1 MQFSEA
7 IFIISAVFVVVTIF
21 YFSTLRRIAFR
32 RSLDMTFL
40 RVIIARKD
48 SDQDEKHET
57 VKDFREQISIMEQLL
72 ASLKSLY
79 SGGAGSWLFGQEYI
93 SLEYVAHEEEIY
105 FYLVVPKKSK
115 LLVEKQVLGFYPDAL
130 IEETEEINIFEG
142 KKIVRGEIMQLRKPY
157 EYPIRTYQKLESDP
171 MNGILSAFSK
181 LRKDESAVVQIL
193 LRPVDDDW
201 QEKIKKHI
209 RKTEKK
215 HSVGIH
221 LSWNPLEWIGGL
233 IHMITKGHEEE
244 KPHEGSQNEDDPIDD
259 EGLMKEKVKKTGY
272 AVTIRIITTGDD
284 EEEVYAELQNIISAF
299 SQFASPAYNKFKAVK
314 RKSLSLLIRQY
325 IFRQF
330 AWWQK
335 KSIMNSEELAT
346 LFHFPHSKYNKQP
359 EIRWQRFRLVK
370 APTNVAREGLYIGD
384 NIFRGEKRPIYVKN
398 EDRFRHFYVI
408 GQTGTGKSSI
418 IQVMARQDLR
428 NNRGMAVV
436 DPHGDLVKDLLPFVP
451 RERADDLVYFDPGD
465 LSRPMWL
472 NMLEAANDDE
482 KQTVVADA
490 TNIMIKLF
498 GNEIF
503 GPRIQDYFR
512 NGCLTLMDYPQGGAI
527 TDIVRM
533 FTDENFQRE
542 RRTTLKNPVVKAW
555 WDYTYAKMGEREK
568 WEIIPYFAAKFGQFI
583 TNTMMRNIV
592 GQTKSAFDISEIM
605 DNERLLFATLSK
617 WVLGDLNSN
626 LLGLILVSK
635 IQIAAMRRQN
645 MAKDAR
651 KDFFLYID
659 EFQNFVTDSIESI
672 LSEAR
677 KYRLGLIIAHQYI
690 GQLEKSDALTKS
702 SLNLKDAIF
711 GNVGSMLSYKIGPE
725 DAEVMAKQFAPA
737 FSDQDFVNMD
747 KFKAALKLSVD
758 GQPSPGFSLSVPLPW
773 LEEGDPKIGAALK
786 ELSRLKYG
794 REREFVEKEI
804 IYRVGAV

>member
-1 MQFSEA
+1 MSEVL
-7 IFIISAVFVVVTIF
+7 FITLATVVAVSLV
-21 YFSTLRRIAFR
+21 YFSTRRKIALK
-32 RSLDMTFL
+32 RSLEMVFL

-48 SDQDEKHET
+48 SDQDERKET

-79 SGGAGSWLFGQEYI
+79 SSTLMGWLFGQEYL
-93 SLEYVAHEEEIY
+93 SLEYVAHKSEIY
-105 FYLVVPKKSK
+105 FYIVVPRRAK
-115 LLVEKQVLGFYPDAL
+115 LMVEKQIIGFYPDAF
-130 IEETEEINIFEG
+130 IEETSEINIFENRR
-142 KKIVRGEIMQLRKPY
+142 IVRGEIMKLKKWEQF
-157 EYPIRTYQKLESDP
+157 PIRTYQKLESDS
-171 MNGILSAFSK
+171 MNAILSALGK
-181 LRKDESAVVQIL
+181 LNEDESGVVQIL
-193 LRPVDDDW
+193 MRPVDDDW
-201 QEKIKKHI
+201 QDRIKKMI
-209 RKTEKK
+209 RKSEKK
-215 HSVGIH
+215 GNHHGI
-221 LSWNPLEWIGGL
+221 SWNPLIWIGGL
-233 IHMITKGHEEE
+233 IAILTRDPSEETPQTETE
-244 KPHEGSQNEDDPIDD
+244 KEEDPIDD

-272 AVTIRIITTGDD
+272 AVTIRIITSGND
-284 EEEVYAELQNIISAF
+284 EHGVYAELQNIISAF
-299 SQFASPAYNKFKAVK
+299 SQFNSPAYNRFKPVK
-314 RKSLSLLIRQY
+314 RKSLSLLIQHY

-335 KSIMNSEELAT
+335 SPTMNSEELAT

-359 EIRWQRFRLVK
+359 EIRWQRFKLVK
-370 APTNVAREGLYIGD
+370 APTNIPKEGIYIGEND
-384 NIFRGEKRPIYVKN
+384 FRGEKKPIYIKN

-418 IQVMARQDLR
+418 LSTMARQDVRAGKGL
-428 NNRGMAVV
+428 AIL
-436 DPHGDLVKDLLPFVP
+436 DPHGDLSKELVGYIPK
-451 RERADDLVYFDPGD
+451 ERADDVIFFDPGD
-465 LSRPMWL
+465 LARPMGL

-482 KQTVVADA
+482 KQMVVVDA

-527 TDIVRM
+527 TDLIRL

-542 RRTTLKNPVVKAW
+542 RRTTLRNPVVKAW

-568 WEIIPYFAAKFGQFI
+568 WEIIPYFAAKFGQFV

-592 GQTKSAFDISEIM
+592 GQTKSAFDIGEIM
-605 DNERLLFATLSK
+605 NNERLLLASLSK
-617 WVLGDLNSN
+617 GIIGDLNSN
-626 LLGLILVSK
+626 LIGLILVSK

-645 MAKDAR
+645 MEKSMR

-659 EFQNFVTDSIESI
+659 EFQNYITDSIESV

-677 KYRLGLIIAHQYI
+677 KYRLGLIMAHQYL

-702 SLNLKDAIF
+702 SLNLKWAIF
-711 GNVGSMLSYKIGPE
+711 GNVGTVMSYKLGAE
-725 DAEVMAKQFAPA
+725 DAEFMAKQFAPVY
-737 FSDQDFVNMD
+737 SDQDFVNMD
-747 KFKAALKLSVD
+747 KFRAAIKLSVD
-758 GQPSPGFSLSVPLPW
+758 SQPTPGFSIAPPNPF
-773 LEEGDPKIGAALK
+773 LEMPDATIGTALK

-804 IYRVGAV
+804 IYRIGAV

>member
-1 MQFSEA
+1 MTQEEL
-7 IFIISAVFVVVTIF
+7 IVVISIALIVIVLF
-21 YFSTLRRIAFR
+21 YISTRRRIAFR
-32 RSLDMTFL
+32 RALEMTFL

-48 SDQDEKHET
+48 SDQDEKKET

-79 SGGAGSWLFGQEYI
+79 SSTAIGWLFWQEYI
-93 SLEYVAHEEEIY
+93 SLEYVAHEQEIY
-105 FYLVVPKKSK
+105 FYIVVPKHSK

-130 IEETEEINIFEG
+130 IEETNEINVFEG
-142 KKIVRGEIMQLRKPY
+142 KKVVRGEIMKLKKPY

-181 LRKDESAVVQIL
+181 LREDESSVIQIL

-201 QEKIKKHI
+201 QNRIKKYI

-215 HSVGIH
+215 HTGIH
-221 LSWNPLEWIGGL
+221 LSWNPFHWVGL
-233 IHMITKGHEEE
+233 IFDLFTRNDKEEAHAADE
-244 KPHEGSQNEDDPIDD
+244 KNEEDPIDED
-259 EGLMKEKVKKTGY
+259 GLMKEKVKKTGY
-272 AVTIRIITTGDD
+272 TVSIRIITTGND
-284 EEEVYAELQNIISAF
+284 EEAVYAELQNIISAF
-299 SQFASPAYNKFKAVK
+299 SQFTSPAYNKFKPVK
-314 RKSLSLLIRQY
+314 RKSLSILIRHY

-330 AWWQK
+330 AWWQRN
-335 KSIMNSEELAT
+335 SIMNSEELAT

-359 EIRWQRFRLVK
+359 EIRWQRFKLIK
-370 APTNVAREGLYIGD
+370 APTNIPKEWLYIGE
-384 NIFRGEKRPIYVKN
+384 NNFRGERKPIYVKN

-418 IQVMARQDLR
+418 LSIMARQDVRAGKWLA
-428 NNRGMAVV
+428 ML
-436 DPHGDLVKDLLPFVP
+436 DPHGDLARELIGYIPKD
-451 RERADDLVYFDPGD
+451 RADDVVYFDPGD
-465 LSRPMWL
+465 LARPMGL
-472 NMLEAANDDE
+472 NMLEAANEDE
-482 KQTVVADA
+482 KQMVVADA

-512 NGCLTLMDYPQGGAI
+512 NGCLTLMDYPQWGAI
-527 TDIVRM
+527 TDLVRL

-542 RRTTLKNPVVKAW
+542 RRTTLKNAVVRAW

-592 GQTKSAFDISEIM
+592 GQTKSAFDVSEIM
-605 DNERLLFATLSK
+605 NHEKLLLVSLSK
-617 WVLGDLNSN
+617 GIIGDLNSN

-645 MAKDAR
+645 MTKEER

-659 EFQNFVTDSIESI
+659 EFQNYITDSIESI

-677 KYRLGLIIAHQYI
+677 KYRLWLVIAHQYL

-702 SLNLKDAIF
+702 NLNLKWAIF
-711 GNVGSMLSYKIGPE
+711 GNVGTVMSYKLGPE
-725 DAEVMAKQFAPA
+725 DAEFMAKQFAPVY
-737 FSDQDFVNMD
+737 SDQDFVNMD
-747 KFKAALKLSVD
+747 KFKAAIKLSVD
-758 GQPSPGFSLSVPLPW
+758 SQPTPGFSIAPPSPFLELP
-773 LEEGDPKIGAALK
+773 DAKTGAALK

-804 IYRVGAV
+804 IYRVGVN